1 MQIIIYF
8 ALLILGIILGMT
20 IMSILDQQN
29 FAEYRDKIKDILQ
42 ENSKLRNTIR
52 QLARTPED
60 KKTVEFV
67 ISDDSVGKNVDF
79 GGF

>member
-8 ALLILGIILGMT
+8 ALLILGVILGMT

-60 KKTVEFV
+60 KKTVEFI

>member
-1 MQIIIYF
+1 MQIIFYF
-8 ALLILGIILGMT
+8 ALLILGVILGMT

>member
-8 ALLILGIILGMT
+8 ALLILGVILGMT

-42 ENSKLRNTIR
+42 ENSKLRNTIK

>member
-8 ALLILGIILGMT
+8 ALLILGVILGMT

-60 KKTVEFV
+60 KKAVEFV

>member
-8 ALLILGIILGMT
+8 ALLILGVILGMT

-52 QLARTPED
+52 QLTRTPED

>member
-8 ALLILGIILGMT
+8 SLLILGVILGMT

-42 ENSKLRNTIR
+42 ENSKLRNTIK

>member
-8 ALLILGIILGMT
+8 ALLILGVILGMT

>member
-8 ALLILGIILGMT
+8 ALLILGVILGMT

-52 QLARTPED
+52 QLARSPED
-60 KKTVEFV
+60 KKTIEFV

>member
-8 ALLILGIILGMT
+8 ALLILGVILGMT

-60 KKTVEFV
+60 KKTIEFV